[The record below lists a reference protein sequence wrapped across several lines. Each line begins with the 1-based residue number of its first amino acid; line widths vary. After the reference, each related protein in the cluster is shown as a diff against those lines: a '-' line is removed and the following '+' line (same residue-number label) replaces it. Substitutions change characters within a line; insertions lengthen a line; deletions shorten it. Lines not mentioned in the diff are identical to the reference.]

1 MGERVSEPSK
11 HAQYCPFCQRHI
23 EPERDELG
31 DIYTTDSGGMFYVHD
46 EVIHD
51 EDYTFTP
58 LN

>member
-1 MGERVSEPSK
+1 MSEPSK
-11 HAQYCPFCQRHI
+11 HAQYCQFCQRHI